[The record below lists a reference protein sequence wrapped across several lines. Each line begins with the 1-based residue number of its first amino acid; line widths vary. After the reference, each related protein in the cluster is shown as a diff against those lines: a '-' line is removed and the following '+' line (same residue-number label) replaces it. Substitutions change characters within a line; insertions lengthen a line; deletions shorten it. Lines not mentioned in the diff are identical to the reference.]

1 MEDGEKEREIWIDRL
16 AGGLNKYWRER
27 NGVRRQRGV
36 GRGKGK
42 DGLKSFF
49 YSSIKK

>member
-1 MEDGEKEREIWIDRL
+1 M
-16 AGGLNKYWRER
+16 
-27 NGVRRQRGV
+27 

-49 YSSIKK
+49 YSSIIFFYKVQRYEQAVGHLYN